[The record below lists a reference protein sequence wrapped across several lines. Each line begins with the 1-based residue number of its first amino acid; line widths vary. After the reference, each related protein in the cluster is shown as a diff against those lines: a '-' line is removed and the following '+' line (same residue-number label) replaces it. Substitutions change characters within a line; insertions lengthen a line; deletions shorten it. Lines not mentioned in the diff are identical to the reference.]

1 MGGAGQRR
9 VERVETVG
17 RGAKDGGKGGDV
29 LPDGHTEGN
38 LNTHHG
44 LSKYRPVE
52 NYAGVSLRAGPGRAG
67 RRPVWTPATCCACAG
82 LRCNA
87 GRAAGVVGW
96 SLVVTRKYDD
106 DSQINMMG

>member
-67 RRPVWTPATCCACAG
+67 LAAVLFGHLLPAARARACAVMP
-82 LRCNA
+82 A
-87 GRAAGVVGW
+87 GPQESWGGRLW
-96 SLVVTRKYDD
+96 SQENTTTTPK
-106 DSQINMMG
+106 